1 MATFVAPL
9 LISPRS
15 TEDNI
20 FRLRKSSRWSRTQ
33 VPSVNIAG
41 IRANKL
47 CMRSSDEIAQAPH
60 VIRNARAVV
69 VGGGPVGT
77 VAAAML
83 WFRGVKDV
91 TLIEKVADFKSLNPS
106 TSYSLGVYPRGTKAL
121 SVVPGLVDL
130 VGNNGA
136 PFINLVRITVEG
148 TTKTFPFPPPLTS
161 VRYYIRDILLR
172 KLKTFLL
179 NSTTVSTRYGSNL
192 KSISYKNEEIELEI
206 ETEGKVEKISSDL
219 VIAADG
225 QNSVV
230 TSSLQTANTPIIR
243 SSHGKGKDVHNSAS
257 VGLKVKSIVLNPDEL
272 ANFGLADED
281 IGTSLIILDSAAS
294 GKSTKER
301 VKLRIFPTPRDQIDE
316 FGGLLGVMINSPDS
330 VLWSVESVNEFYA
343 LLQRNFPAVNM
354 HKLIAPHHVETFL
367 STNPVVF
374 PSIMR
379 MDSLTAFVGDKSG
392 VIIIGDAAHSF
403 PPDTGLGLNSGFE
416 DVAKLAYT
424 IDGLTES
431 STIHDLLADYESRN
445 HDETSALV
453 YIARVAAPF
462 QYGNAPI
469 RRKIHSAYGIVRSLL
484 AQQFPFLFALPLNM
498 QALGLRSYTD
508 MVQRDRLSAR
518 IVFFVAFVAFVGYGF
533 YAYDQ
538 FQTYFL

>member
-1 MATFVAPL
+1 MS
-9 LISPRS
+9 SP
-15 TEDNI
+15 E
-20 FRLRKSSRWSRTQ
+20 
-33 VPSVNIAG
+33 
-41 IRANKL
+41 
-47 CMRSSDEIAQAPH
+47 EIAQVPH
-60 VIRNARAVV
+60 SVRKARVVV

-83 WFRGVKDV
+83 WYRGVKDV
-91 TLIEKVADFKSLNPS
+91 TLIEKVADFNSLNPS
-106 TSYSLGVYPRGTKAL
+106 SSYSLGVYPRGTKAL
-121 SVVPGLVDL
+121 CVVPGLDEL

-136 PFINLVRITVEG
+136 PFLNLVRITVEG
-148 TTKTFPFPPPLTS
+148 GTKTFPFPPPLTS

-179 NSTTVSTRYGSNL
+179 DRTSVLTRYGSNV
-192 KSISYKNEEIELEI
+192 KSISYKNEGIELEI
-206 ETEGKVEKISSDL
+206 ETDGKTENISSNL

-225 QNSVV
+225 QNSIV
-230 TSSLQTANTPIIR
+230 TSSLRNANTSAVI
-243 SSHGKGKDVHNSAS
+243 SSHGEGKIVHTSAS

-272 ANFGLADED
+272 RNFGLADED

-294 GKSTKER
+294 GKSAKEK

-330 VLWSVESVNEFYA
+330 VLWSVESEDEFYD
-343 LLQRNFPAVNM
+343 LLQCNFPAVNIR
-354 HKLIAPHHVETFL
+354 KLIASHHVETFL
-367 STNPVVF
+367 NTSPVVF
-374 PSIMR
+374 PSIVR

-392 VIIIGDAAHSF
+392 VIIMGDAAHSF

-416 DVAKLAYT
+416 DVAKLANT

-508 MVQRDRLSAR
+508 MVRRDRLSSR
-518 IVFFVAFVAFVGYGF
+518 IVFFIASVALIGYGI